1 MDEEVSPD
9 NEEAYFRRNKCFK
22 LEVILSL
29 TAEQVQMLVMA
40 DKEIRNHVNLHQ
52 VIYLFENLS
61 SVHSSSDYIQ
71 NKVNIARDM
80 FNVENLTMLLQIAA
94 DIIHLPDIDKQIEH
108 KHALLV
114 KETQELA
121 NILYAKIS
129 LAVQDYIH
137 QQYSIREEIHVV

>member
-1 MDEEVSPD
+1 
-9 NEEAYFRRNKCFK
+9 
-22 LEVILSL
+22 
-29 TAEQVQMLVMA
+29 MLVMA

-80 FNVENLTMLLQIAA
+80 FNVENLTLLLQIAA
-94 DIIHLPDIDKQIEH
+94 DIIHLPDIDKQTEH

-121 NILYAKIS
+121 NILFAKIS
-129 LAVQDYIH
+129 LAVQDYIQ
-137 QQYSIREEIHVV
+137 QQYTAREEVHILN